1 MVPAFFYFVIPPNL
15 LIRDLDWIA
24 KLLNIFDYLPLCN
37 HFLSFNFNYF
47 LSFSYHIQPY
57 SYNIRLIYDW
67 LKTINISYQEMQLDS
82 PLVLQ
87 GRGTVIR

>member
-1 MVPAFFYFVIPPNL
+1 MVPAAFYFVILSNL

-24 KLLNIFDYLPLCN
+24 KILNIFDYLPLCN

-47 LSFSYHIQPY
+47 LSFHYRTNLFKQYIPDMQ
-57 SYNIRLIYDW
+57 L
-67 LKTINISYQEMQLDS
+67 LKARIISYQEMQLDS